1 MRSSGRGTFRLFL
14 AFLCTGWY
22 DERMKKRVAYYV
34 SRKNPL
40 IWLAALVMLASAAL
54 RIANVCGKGADART
68 VWLLVVLPVT
78 ACVFYVL
85 NILCNGKDRFYR
97 SSVPVFLLAIYY
109 GIKVTLVSPYLWL
122 TFVFWIAYLAIAAF
136 YAVTVSGH
144 VKSTIP
150 LLLLLLAAFAVLAAM
165 HEKEF
170 SRENWDQLRTI
181 LPDLL
186 FLLGGIL
193 TLLSM
198 KMYLDSAYHP
208 TWGDR
213 SDGRKLRSLDPMAVV
228 ANYIMPTRVGSSNF
242 IRESVEISAME
253 RYIREKRKQGFTNLG
268 VTHVFLAAYVQ
279 CVAKY
284 PALNRFLSGQQ
295 VYSRDDDIQFCMVVK
310 TEMDTSA
317 PESIMKLHLKPTD
330 GIEEIYQKVNDGI
343 RAIQGQAI
351 GGSDFDKTAK
361 ALSLIPG
368 VLFKLAV
375 WVLKT
380 MDYFGLLPKFLLEVS
395 PFHASIFFTS
405 MGSLGIPPI
414 VHHLYDFGNMPVF
427 VAFGCKYHKNEV
439 LDDGTVVRRK
449 YIDYTVNTDERICDG
464 FYYATTLKHL
474 KRLLSHPEQ
483 LDKPAPVVNH
493 DIE

>member
-1 MRSSGRGTFRLFL
+1 M
-14 AFLCTGWY
+14 
-22 DERMKKRVAYYV
+22 EKRVSYYV
-34 SRKNPL
+34 SRKSFL
-40 IWLAALVMLASAAL
+40 VWLSALVMTASAAL
-54 RIANVCGKGADART
+54 RIAYSCGKGADAST
-68 VWLLVVLPVT
+68 VWFQIVLPVA
-78 ACVFYVL
+78 ACLIFVL
-85 NILCNGKDRFYR
+85 MILLGGEERFYR
-97 SSVPVFLLAIYY
+97 TAIPAFMLAIYY
-109 GIKVTLVSPYLWL
+109 SVRVSSVLPSLSL
-122 TFVFWIAYLAIAAF
+122 RFVFWVAYLAMAGL
-136 YAVTVSGH
+136 YAVTVSGRLRNNW
-144 VKSTIP
+144 V
-150 LLLLLLAAFAVLAAM
+150 LVLLLAAAIAVLAYTHRIAFTSGNWSGRVGFLPELLFLTGGFFAVLAMQPHADG
-165 HEKEF
+165 K
-170 SRENWDQLRTI
+170 
-181 LPDLL
+181 
-186 FLLGGIL
+186 
-193 TLLSM
+193 
-198 KMYLDSAYHP
+198 YHP

-213 SDGRKLRSLDPMAVV
+213 VDGRKLRTLDPVQIV

-242 IRESVEISAME
+242 VRDSVEITAME
-253 RYIREKRKQGFTNLG
+253 RYIREKRRAGLTSFG
-268 VTHVFLAAYVQ
+268 ITHVFLAAYVRT
-279 CVAKY
+279 VAKY

-295 VYSRDDDIQFCMVVK
+295 VYSRGDDIQFCMVVK

-368 VLFKLAV
+368 VLFKFVV

-427 VAFGCKYHKNEV
+427 VSFGCKRHKNEV

-474 KRLLSHPEQ
+474 KRLLSRPEL
-483 LDKPAPVVNH
+483 LDKPPAVVNH